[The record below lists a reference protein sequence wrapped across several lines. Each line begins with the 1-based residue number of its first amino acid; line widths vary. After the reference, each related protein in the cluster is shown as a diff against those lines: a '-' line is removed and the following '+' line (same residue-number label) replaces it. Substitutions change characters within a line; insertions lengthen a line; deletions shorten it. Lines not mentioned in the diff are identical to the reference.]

1 LGAISQVKPDRTLLL
16 TGICRVFW
24 QDTGMASGMLG
35 TFLTEPARLGRLIA
49 ALGGAVLLLFTG
61 CSTAPQRAPYSQREQ
76 AVADVPGIPGARLW
90 ADDPAIARAG
100 RRSAASPTKVQQPIV
115 LALSGGGADGAF
127 GAGLLAGWTAN
138 GTRPQFT
145 FVTGAS
151 AGALLAP
158 FAFLGPRYDETLRSV
173 FANGEM
179 ANLLQSK
186 GVVVGGVFGTGL
198 FETAP
203 LRDLI
208 ARHVDEALLA
218 AVAREYRAGRRLYVV
233 TTNLDAQR
241 TAIWDMGK
249 IAASGQPGAL
259 DLFRDVLTASAS
271 IPGVFS
277 PMLIDVEAQGRRFA
291 EMHVDAGVTANVL
304 ILPEAVL
311 VSGTPVFPPDARPKV
326 YVIMNQKL
334 APDFEIVQA
343 STLPIVRRSFETSV
357 RANTRNTLL
366 ASYQFAKSN
375 NWDFNLATIDSA
387 YPNSPSDS
395 FDPVYMQQL
404 FEYGYQRGR
413 SGIWQRTPTEYQLPR
428 RVMSEGQ

>member
-1 LGAISQVKPDRTLLL
+1 MS
-16 TGICRVFW
+16 
-24 QDTGMASGMLG
+24 G
-35 TFLTEPARLGRLIA
+35 TFLTRPARLGRLTA
-49 ALGGAVLLLFTG
+49 ALGGSVLLLFSG
-61 CSTAPQRAPYSQREQ
+61 CSTAPQRALYSQQEQ

-90 ADDPAIARAG
+90 ADDSAIARAG
-100 RRSAASPTKVQQPIV
+100 RRSTVSPAKVQQPIV

-158 FAFLGPRYDETLRSV
+158 FAFLGPRYDATLRSV

-208 ARHVDEALLA
+208 ARHVDQELLA
-218 AVAREYRAGRRLYVV
+218 AVAREYKAGRRLYVV

-241 TAIWDMGK
+241 TAIWDMGR
-249 IAASGQPGAL
+249 IAASGEPGAL

-271 IPGVFS
+271 VPGVFS
-277 PMLIDVEAQGRRFA
+277 PMLIDVEAHGRRFA
-291 EMHVDAGVTANVL
+291 EMHVDAGVTVNVF

-311 VSGTPVFPPDARPKV
+311 VSGTSVFPPDARPKV
-326 YVIMNQKL
+326 YVVMNQKL
-334 APDFEIVQA
+334 APDFEVVQA

-366 ASYQFAKSN
+366 ASYQFAKSR
-375 NWDFNLATIDSA
+375 NWDFNMATIDPT
-387 YPNSPSDS
+387 YPNGPSDS

-404 FEYGYQRGR
+404 FEYGYERGR
-413 SGIWQRTPTEYQLPR
+413 SGVWQRTPAESQPPR
-428 RVMSEGQ
+428 RVVSEGQ

>member
-1 LGAISQVKPDRTLLL
+1 
-16 TGICRVFW
+16 
-24 QDTGMASGMLG
+24 MAD
-35 TFLTEPARLGRLIA
+35 I
-49 ALGGAVLLLFTG
+49 
-61 CSTAPQRAPYSQREQ
+61 
-76 AVADVPGIPGARLW
+76 PGIPGARLW
-90 ADDPAIARAG
+90 ADDPAIARGG
-100 RRSAASPTKVQQPIV
+100 RRSVVSRGKVQQPIV

-127 GAGLLAGWTAN
+127 GAGLLSGWSTS

-158 FAFLGPRYDETLRSV
+158 FAFLGPRYDDTLRSV

-186 GVVVGGVFGTGL
+186 GVVAGALFGTGL

-208 ARHVDEALLA
+208 ARHVDADLIA
-218 AVAREYRAGRRLYVV
+218 AVAREYQAGRRLYVV

-249 IAASGQPGAL
+249 IASSGGPGAL
-259 DLFRDVLTASAS
+259 ELFRNVLTASAS

-277 PMLIDVEAQGRRFA
+277 PMLINVESQGRHFA
-291 EMHVDAGVTANVL
+291 EMHVDAGVTVNVF

-311 VSGTPVFPPDARPKV
+311 VSGTAVFPPDSRPKV

-334 APDFEIVQA
+334 APDFEIVKA

-357 RANTRNTLL
+357 RANTRSTLL
-366 ASYQFAKSN
+366 ASYQFAKSR
-375 NWDFNLATIDSA
+375 NWDFNVATIEPSF
-387 YPNSPSDS
+387 PKGPSDT
-395 FDPVYMQQL
+395 FDPDYMQRL
-404 FEYGYQRGR
+404 FDYGYRRGR
-413 SGIWQRTPTEYQLPR
+413 SGIIWQTTPSEYERPQ
-428 RVMSEGQ
+428 RVVAAGH